1 MRRIV
6 NRSLLDIYKNADHKY
21 KSSQDFESVLK
32 KTMINLDKDP
42 NHKFSHIKHLCD
54 LLRHGRVKKRAKL
67 ITLDKNVK
75 SRFLFLYL
83 HFRHEIVRPNLEAR
97 FCKSYQYL
105 MVLNKILE
113 YLWAIHWEDIYS
125 LVFFWS
131 SLLHN
136 HHLKVHQALKLEQSV
151 ITSRDVWNK
160 EIILLY

>member
-1 MRRIV
+1 MSSKKRNNDILIDNIYKENPLLAEVIEKCLQLEDSDGMRRIV

-113 YLWAIHWEDIYS
+113 YL
-125 LVFFWS
+125 
-131 SLLHN
+131 
-136 HHLKVHQALKLEQSV
+136 
-151 ITSRDVWNK
+151 
-160 EIILLY
+160 

>member
-1 MRRIV
+1 MSSKKRNNDILIDNIYKENPLLAEVIEKCLQLEDSDGMRRIV
-6 NRSLLDIYKNADHKY
+6 NRSLLDIYKNADPKY

-83 HFRHEIVRPNLEAR
+83 HFRH
-97 FCKSYQYL
+97 
-105 MVLNKILE
+105 
-113 YLWAIHWEDIYS
+113 
-125 LVFFWS
+125 
-131 SLLHN
+131 
-136 HHLKVHQALKLEQSV
+136 
-151 ITSRDVWNK
+151 
-160 EIILLY
+160 

>member
-1 MRRIV
+1 MSSKKRNNDILIDNIYKENPLLAEVIEKCLQLEDSDGMRRIV
-6 NRSLLDIYKNADHKY
+6 NRSILDIYKNADPMY

-113 YLWAIHWEDIYS
+113 YL
-125 LVFFWS
+125 
-131 SLLHN
+131 
-136 HHLKVHQALKLEQSV
+136 
-151 ITSRDVWNK
+151 
-160 EIILLY
+160 

>member
-1 MRRIV
+1 MSSKKRNNDILIDNIYKENPLLAEVIEKCLQLEDSDGMRRIV

-83 HFRHEIVRPNLEAR
+83 HFRH
-97 FCKSYQYL
+97 
-105 MVLNKILE
+105 
-113 YLWAIHWEDIYS
+113 
-125 LVFFWS
+125 
-131 SLLHN
+131 
-136 HHLKVHQALKLEQSV
+136 
-151 ITSRDVWNK
+151 
-160 EIILLY
+160 